1 MGALS
6 ELKPGHVWAHF
17 ESICGIP
24 HPSHHEEGVARYITE
39 QAGQLGFET
48 RRDQVG
54 NVLVE
59 VPATPGFED
68 RPTVVLQGHMDMV
81 PVAAPGVEHDFT
93 RDPIDPYIEGDYVRA
108 RGTTLG
114 ADNGIGCALALGIMT
129 DDSAQHGPV
138 ELLFTV
144 NEEAGMD
151 GAHGLK
157 SDFVNGRT
165 LINLDSEEWGEF
177 CISCAGGGDS
187 VIHLSADRDAV
198 PGGIRLDVRVGGL
211 RGGHS
216 GIDINKGH
224 GNANKILGRCLGA
237 GREAAD
243 FRLVSIRGG
252 TKRNAIAD
260 SAAAAV
266 VVPADRQEAF
276 RSAVTGMAATI
287 GEELARTD
295 PGLSVDVTG
304 SEEEAPAPMSADAT
318 GRVLDLLIALPQG
331 VIAMSPE
338 MQGLVET
345 STNVGVVETD
355 GDAVTVISLTRSA
368 VDSKM
373 AAVKQQIR
381 TIARLAGAEIDEPVG
396 YPGWRP
402 NPDSALLKTAVAV
415 FKRLHGSEPKIWA
428 VHAGLECAL
437 FGEKL
442 PGVDMISMGPT
453 MQYVHSPDEELY
465 HPSVAPMY
473 ELLKELLKAIG

>member
-1 MGALS
+1 MGVLS

-17 ESICGIP
+17 ERICAIP
-24 HPSHHEEGVARYITE
+24 HPSHHEEGVARYIME
-39 QAGQLGFET
+39 QAARLGFEA
-48 RRDQVG
+48 RRDDVG
-54 NVLVE
+54 NVLVV

-81 PVAAPGVEHDFT
+81 PVAAPGVTHDFEKE
-93 RDPIDPYIEGDYVRA
+93 PITPYVDGDFVRA

-114 ADNGIGCALALGIMT
+114 ADNGIGCALALGIMS
-129 DDSAQHGPV
+129 DADARHGNL

-157 SDFVNGRT
+157 ADFVTGRM
-165 LINLDSEEWGEF
+165 LINLDSEQWGEF

-187 VIHLSADRDAV
+187 VIRLPVERSAAE
-198 PGGIRLDVRVGGL
+198 GMRLDVRVGGL

-216 GIDINKGH
+216 GIDIDKGH
-224 GNANKILGRCLGA
+224 GNAIKILGRCLAA
-237 GREAAD
+237 GRKSAD

-260 SAAAAV
+260 SASAVV
-266 VVPADRQEAF
+266 VVPAEKQEAL
-276 RSAVTGMAATI
+276 REAVGAMAGVI

-295 PGLSVDVTG
+295 PGLRIEVAG
-304 SEEEAPAPMSADAT
+304 GEADGAAPMGAQAT
-318 GRVLDLLIALPQG
+318 GRMMDLLVALPQG
-331 VIAMSPE
+331 VVSMSPE
-338 MQGLVET
+338 MKGLVET
-345 STNVGVVETD
+345 STNVGVVESD
-355 GDAVTVISLTRSA
+355 DAAVTVVTLTRSA
-368 VDSKM
+368 IDSKM
-373 AAVKQQIR
+373 AAVKQQIA
-381 TIARLAGAEIDEPVG
+381 TIARLVGAEVEEPAG

-402 NPDSALLKTAVAV
+402 NPDSPLLKTAVDV
-415 FKRLHGSEPKIWA
+415 YRRLHGEQPRIWA

-453 MQYVHSPDEELY
+453 MHYVHSPDEELY

-473 ELLKELLKAIG
+473 ELLRALLEAVQ